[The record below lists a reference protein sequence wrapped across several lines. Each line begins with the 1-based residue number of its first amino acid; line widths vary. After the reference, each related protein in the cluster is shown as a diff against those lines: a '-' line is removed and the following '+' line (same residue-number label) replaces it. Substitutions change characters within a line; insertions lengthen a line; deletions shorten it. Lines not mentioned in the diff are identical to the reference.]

1 MCLPD
6 QLFPHVKHVVDKF
19 HNKLPKEELKKF
31 AREVNKKLVSSDYKN
46 NRVEDPT
53 SIPPKQA
60 KKVRKYAHDFFDRA
74 VTKYTEHEKK
84 ARNPGKPTTFGAP
97 PSQPGGAASSTATP
111 AKDDV
116 TMSDVE
122 ADTSPGSSAGRKRK
136 REDDDEHDDQQ
147 AESPGA
153 PPSETPSVKR
163 VKEYDVEADGDPT
176 TIPSPPTPPP
186 PPVDTPPT
194 EEDRSMREQE
204 EALMRENEEAQRLED
219 EAQAE
224 EDGKVRTNGTAV
236 AVNAA
241 VNGRSSGGGGGL
253 EMGTMEMDT
262 DEPPQQDR
270 QHPQQQAVLGH

>member
-1 MCLPD
+1 M
-6 QLFPHVKHVVDKF
+6 VDRF
-19 HNKLPKEELKKF
+19 HGKLPKEELKKF

-74 VTKYTEHEKK
+74 VAKYTEHEKK
-84 ARNPGKPTTFGAP
+84 KAHNPSKPTSGVP
-97 PSQPGGAASSTATP
+97 PGDVASSAATP

-136 REDDDEHDDQQ
+136 RDGDDEHDDQ

-163 VKEYDVEADGDPT
+163 IKEDDAEGEGEPT
-176 TIPSPPTPPP
+176 TIPPPPTPPP
-186 PPVDTPPT
+186 PPADTPPT

-224 EDGKVRTNGTAV
+224 EGGKVHTNGTV
-236 AVNAA
+236 ATTVPAPPA
-241 VNGRSSGGGGGL
+241 SGRSSGEL
-253 EMGTMEMDT
+253 EMGGAMEMMDT
-262 DEPPQQDR
+262 DEPPQQQQQQQQQR
-270 QHPQQQAVLGH
+270 QQQAVLGH

>member
-1 MCLPD
+1 M
-6 QLFPHVKHVVDKF
+6 VDKF
-19 HNKLPKEELKKF
+19 HGKLPKEELKKF

-53 SIPPKQA
+53 SIPSKQA

-74 VTKYTEHEKK
+74 VAKYTEHEKK
-84 ARNPGKPTTFGAP
+84 TARNPGKTSTSGGV
-97 PSQPGGAASSTATP
+97 PSQPAGAASSAATP

-136 REDDDEHDDQQ
+136 RDGDDEHDDHQ

-153 PPSETPSVKR
+153 PPSETPSIKR
-163 VKEYDVEADGDPT
+163 VKEYDAEAEGEPT

-224 EDGKVRTNGTAV
+224 EDGKVRTNGAAV

-241 VNGRSSGGGGGL
+241 VNGRSSGAL
-253 EMGTMEMDT
+253 EMGAMEMDT

-270 QHPQQQAVLGH
+270 QQPQQQAVLGH